1 MAASSSRKLRLGVIF
16 GGASGEHEV
25 SVVSAQHVMAAVDK
39 ERFEVVPIGVTRS
52 GAWLT
57 PEETQEQMDAP
68 AEPFKKTLRL
78 PGAEGLLARAA
89 GLMALATID
98 VAFPL
103 IHGPGGEDG
112 TLQGLLELAGIPY
125 VGVGVAGSAVGL
137 DKALMKGLLWAAGLP
152 VVDHVVVTHS
162 RWEKEAA
169 AVKAEIE
176 EKMSYPVF
184 VKPCNGG
191 SSVGITKVR
200 SREDI
205 GGAMQEA
212 FRYDHKLI
220 VEKGVECREIECA
233 VLGNDE
239 PEASGLGEI
248 RYKSEFYDYT
258 AKYLDPSTELI
269 TPAKVPEAVESRIRQ
284 MAIDAFRA
292 IDGAGMARVDCF
304 LTPTGDVFIDE
315 LNTVPGFTP
324 GSMYPRL
331 WQVAGLTYP
340 RLISRLIDLG
350 QERFEE
356 KRQFAQ
362 A

>member
-1 MAASSSRKLRLGVIF
+1 MTTSEGQRLRLGVIF

-39 ERFEVVPIGVTRS
+39 ERFEVVPIGVTKA

-57 PEETQEQMDAP
+57 PEETREQMAAP
-68 AEPFKKTLRL
+68 AAPFKKTLRL
-78 PGAEGLLARAA
+78 PAGEGLMARAA
-89 GLMALATID
+89 AWLAFSMID

-112 TLQGLLELAGIPY
+112 TLQGLLELSNLPY
-125 VGVGVAGSAVGL
+125 VGAGVAASAVGL
-137 DKALMKGLLWAAGLP
+137 DKALMKSLLWAAGLP
-152 VVDHVVVTHS
+152 VVDFVVVTQK
-162 RWEKEAA
+162 RWEKEAEA
-169 AVKAEIE
+169 IRAEIE
-176 EKMSYPVF
+176 GKIPYPVF

-200 SREDI
+200 SREDL
-205 GGAMQEA
+205 GTAMDEA
-212 FRYDHKLI
+212 FRFDRKLI
-220 VEKGVECREIECA
+220 VEKSVECREIECA
-233 VLGNDE
+233 ILGNDE

-248 RYKSEFYDYT
+248 RYKREFYDYT

-269 TPAKVPEAVESRIRQ
+269 TPAKVPEEVATRVRQ
-284 MAIDAFRA
+284 TAIDAYRA
-292 IDGAGMARVDCF
+292 IDCAGMARVDCF
-304 LTPTGDVFIDE
+304 LTPTGEVFVDE

-331 WQVAGLTYP
+331 WQVAGLPYTG
-340 RLISRLIDLG
+340 LISRLIDLA
-350 QERFEE
+350 QERFEQR
-356 KRQFAQ
+356 KQFAQ